1 MRHST
6 WLTLQSY
13 PLWQAA
19 YGAYRKLPS
28 GVRGLLRWF
37 VVPRWE
43 LAIAL
48 VMRAA
53 QERVVAGPFQGMNIP
68 LSGVSKRLLPSYVLG
83 STELELRD
91 LIERLIASNYSTII
105 NVGAA
110 DGYYAVGFARR
121 SPHSRVIAFEALP
134 ELQPIIERTAR
145 LNGVGNQIRIL
156 GLCDCDSLRAELA
169 GAAGPVLIVVD
180 IEGFETQLLE
190 LREVPELRF
199 ADILIE
205 THDSFVPN
213 CTETIAARFEQTH
226 RIERFVAQPR
236 TIADFP
242 PNFLPS
248 LPKHFPQLAVDLMD
262 ERRMGLQQWLFCEAN
277 SKEAIHEVIA
287 SADHVASAGQ
297 PRLQK

>member
-121 SPHSRVIAFEALP
+121 SPMC
-134 ELQPIIERTAR
+134 RTNCRIRKSSSNWPHLSSITNCAAAKDTCSSAR
-145 LNGVGNQIRIL
+145 LSMRIFT
-156 GLCDCDSLRAELA
+156 SM
-169 GAAGPVLIVVD
+169 P
-180 IEGFETQLLE
+180 T
-190 LREVPELRF
+190 
-199 ADILIE
+199 
-205 THDSFVPN
+205 
-213 CTETIAARFEQTH
+213 
-226 RIERFVAQPR
+226 
-236 TIADFP
+236 
-242 PNFLPS
+242 
-248 LPKHFPQLAVDLMD
+248 
-262 ERRMGLQQWLFCEAN
+262 
-277 SKEAIHEVIA
+277 
-287 SADHVASAGQ
+287 
-297 PRLQK
+297 